1 MRRTDRLFDL
11 IQILRDGR
19 LHTARD
25 MAERLEVS
33 TRTLWRDM
41 ATLIASGLPVEGE
54 RGVGYILREP
64 ITMPPLTLTPDELP
78 ALTLGLQLV
87 SRGADPSLTRAAES
101 LLGKVSAV
109 LPARLLDGVG
119 TETWVFPGDEAL
131 AAARPLPT
139 LRRAIRPDVD
149 LANRTHRVVQNELLQ
164 PPGFLG
170 SLGLIAHLRGHAG
183 DRAQRLAPG
192 QWRADVDRNH
202 HIRPQAARH
211 VHWQVVDQATVAQ
224 DAAVQFQRTV
234 GSSKSAAISTKVTPD
249 TALLQTI
256 SASGS

>member
-1 MRRTDRLFDL
+1 MRRTDRLFEL

-25 MAERLEVS
+25 MAERMEVS

-64 ITMPPLTLTPDELP
+64 ITMPPLTLTPDELQ

-87 SRGADPSLTRAAES
+87 SRGADPSLIRAAES

-119 TETWVFPGDEAL
+119 QETWVFPGDEAL
-131 AAARPLPT
+131 AAARHLPT
-139 LRRAIRPDVD
+139 LRRAIR
-149 LANRTHRVVQNELLQ
+149 LHERVVIDYVDGSGTTSDRPVRPLLLEFWGRVWTLAAWCETRGDFRSFRVDRIEQ
-164 PPGFLG
+164 LHPTGEPFSDAPGTTL
-170 SLGLIAHLRGHAG
+170 A
-183 DRAQRLAPG
+183 DWQRLQG
-192 QWRADVDRNH
+192 
-202 HIRPQAARH
+202 
-211 VHWQVVDQATVAQ
+211 
-224 DAAVQFQRTV
+224 
-234 GSSKSAAISTKVTPD
+234 G
-249 TALLQTI
+249 
-256 SASGS
+256 

>member
-64 ITMPPLTLTPDELP
+64 VTLPPLTLTPDEVQ

-87 SRGADPSLTRAAES
+87 TRGADPSLTRAADS
-101 LLGKVSAV
+101 LLGKITAV
-109 LPARLLDGVG
+109 LPARLLDGMG
-119 TETWVFPGDEAL
+119 QDTWVFPGAEAM
-131 AAARPLPT
+131 AAARHLPA
-139 LRRAIRPDVD
+139 LRRAIR
-149 LANRTHRVVQNELLQ
+149 LHERVIIDYTD
-164 PPGFLG
+164 G
-170 SLGLIAHLRGHAG
+170 SGIPTERPIRPLGLEFWGRVWT
-183 DRAQRLAPG
+183 LAS
-192 QWRADVDRNH
+192 WCEARHDFRSFRVDR
-202 HIRPQAARH
+202 IEALRPTEETFPDEPGTTLADWRRRH
-211 VHWQVVDQATVAQ
+211 GT
-224 DAAVQFQRTV
+224 
-234 GSSKSAAISTKVTPD
+234 
-249 TALLQTI
+249 
-256 SASGS
+256 

>member
-25 MAERLEVS
+25 MADRLEVS

-64 ITMPPLTLTPDELP
+64 ITMPPLTLTPDEVQ

-109 LPARLLDGVG
+109 LPARLLEGAG
-119 TETWVFPGDEAL
+119 QETWVFPGDEAL
-131 AAARPLPT
+131 AAARHLPA
-139 LRRAIRPDVD
+139 LRRAIR
-149 LANRTHRVVQNELLQ
+149 LHERVVIDYVDGEGATSDRPVRPLLLEFW
-164 PPGFLG
+164 GRVWTL
-170 SLGLIAHLRGHAG
+170 AAWCEARG
-183 DRAQRLAPG
+183 DFRSFR
-192 QWRADVDRNH
+192 VDRIGELH
-202 HIRPQAARH
+202 P
-211 VHWQVVDQATVAQ
+211 TGEP
-224 DAAVQFQRTV
+224 F
-234 GSSKSAAISTKVTPD
+234 PD
-249 TALLQTI
+249 DPGTTLADWRRLQ
-256 SASGS
+256 GG

>member
-1 MRRTDRLFDL
+1 MRRTDRLFEL

-64 ITMPPLTLTPDELP
+64 ITMPPLTLTPDELQ

-119 TETWVFPGDEAL
+119 QETWVFPGDEAL
-131 AAARPLPT
+131 AAARHLPT
-139 LRRAIRPDVD
+139 LRRAIR
-149 LANRTHRVVQNELLQ
+149 LHERVVIDYVDGSGTTSDRPVRPLLLEFWGRVWTLAAWCETRGDFRSFRVDRIEQ
-164 PPGFLG
+164 LHPTGEPFPDAPGTTL
-170 SLGLIAHLRGHAG
+170 A
-183 DRAQRLAPG
+183 DWQRLQG
-192 QWRADVDRNH
+192 
-202 HIRPQAARH
+202 
-211 VHWQVVDQATVAQ
+211 
-224 DAAVQFQRTV
+224 
-234 GSSKSAAISTKVTPD
+234 G
-249 TALLQTI
+249 
-256 SASGS
+256 